1 MLIITQYQ
9 SHMITH
15 DKKDL
20 AATRLERIDRIL
32 GQQRV
37 IRVEDLCLEL
47 GVSAATIRRD
57 LVELDRLGHLRKIHG
72 GAMCVESRLDEPG
85 FEDKAILA
93 AKEKQ
98 NIAAAAL
105 RLVQQ
110 NDSVFLD
117 GGSTVLALAR
127 LLNERKGV
135 TVVTNSL
142 QVASALSAGGP
153 NMILIGGEFR
163 RLSQTFVGSLT
174 RPLVDLIH
182 IDTAF
187 IGTIGVSEKYGM
199 TTTDPREGQ
208 TKEMIISHARQ
219 VVLLADSSKI
229 GKVSFVRFS
238 SLDRV
243 NVLVTDSGAER
254 DELRKLKKKGI
265 KVVVA

>member
-1 MLIITQYQ
+1 
-9 SHMITH
+9 MITN

-20 AATRLERIDRIL
+20 AATRLERIEQIL

-37 IRVEDLCLEL
+37 IRVEDLCREL
-47 GVSAATIRRD
+47 GVSAATTRRD
-57 LVELDRLGHLRKIHG
+57 LVELDKLGHLRKIHG
-72 GAMCVESRLDEPG
+72 GAMCIESRLDEPG
-85 FEDKAILA
+85 FKDKAALA

-98 NIAAAAL
+98 SIAAAAFK
-105 RLVQQ
+105 LVQQ

-127 LLNERKGV
+127 LLTEGKGV
-135 TVVTNSL
+135 TVVTNSM
-142 QVASALSAGGP
+142 QVASALSASGP

-174 RPLVDLIH
+174 KPLVDLIH

-187 IGTIGVSEKYGM
+187 MGTIGVSDRSGM
-199 TTTDPREGQ
+199 TTTDPREAQ

-229 GKVSFVRFS
+229 GKVSFVRFT

-243 NVLVTDSGAER
+243 NVLITDSGADR
-254 DELRKLKKKGI
+254 DELKKFKKRGI
-265 KVVVA
+265 KVIVV